1 MRGFHVATIDEI
13 LRGEVTDVYFVRTV
27 EVLRKAGLSDVVVR
41 AEFHVSSLPS
51 GYKWGVFT
59 GLKEV
64 VELLRGRPV
73 TLYSLPEGTIFYPDE
88 PLMVIEGRYVDFAVF
103 ETPILGIL
111 RHYTSISTKAARIK
125 KLAGDKQCIFFGARV
140 LHPAI
145 QPMADRAAYI
155 GGFDGVSNTKGAEL
169 IGVKPVGT
177 MPHALMIIFKAVK
190 GDHTQAWIWFD
201 KALPDDVPRIALVD
215 TFYDEREEAVEAAK
229 VLGNRLWGVRLDTP
243 SSRRGSMSKIVKE
256 VRWTLDLLGYSNV
269 KIFVS
274 GGIDESSV
282 VELRDLVDGF
292 GVGTSIAFPP
302 SIDIAMD
309 IVEVLTEEGWKPIT
323 KRGKLPGFKQI
334 YVCPSGERKVLPW
347 GSEPPI
353 CSDGSRG
360 RPLIR
365 KYLERG
371 ELVEEIPSEA
381 EIRRYVLEQ
390 IKEVQI

>member
-1 MRGFHVATIDEI
+1 MRKFHIATIDEI
-13 LRGEVTDVYFVRTV
+13 LKGEVTDVYFARTV
-27 EVLRKAGLSDVVVR
+27 DVLKGAGLSDVVVR
-41 AEFHVSSLPS
+41 AEFHASSLPS

-64 VELLRGRPV
+64 LELLRRRPLS
-73 TLYSLPEGTIFYPDE
+73 LYSVPEGTLFYPDD
-88 PLMVIEGRYVDFAVF
+88 PLMVIEGRYVDFAVL

-111 RHYTSISTKAARIK
+111 RHYTSISTKAARVK
-125 KLAGDKQCIFFGARV
+125 KLAGSKLCIFFGARV
-140 LHPAI
+140 LHPVV

-155 GGFDGVSNTKGAEL
+155 GGCDGVANTKGAEL
-169 IGVKPVGT
+169 IGVKPMGT

-190 GDHTQAWIWFD
+190 GDHTQAWVWFD
-201 KALPDDVPRIALVD
+201 KVMPEEVPRIALVD
-215 TFYDEREEAVEAAK
+215 TFYDEREEAVEAARL
-229 VLGNRLWGVRLDTP
+229 LGDRLWGVRLDTP

-274 GGIDESSV
+274 GGIDESTV

-302 SIDIAMD
+302 SIDISMD

-334 YVCPSGERKVLPW
+334 YVCPDGRRVVLPW
-347 GSEPPI
+347 DSEPPV
-353 CSDGSRG
+353 CEDGSRG
-360 RPLIR
+360 RPLVK
-365 KYLERG
+365 KYLDHG
-371 ELVEEIPSEA
+371 ELVEDLPSED

-390 IKEVQI
+390 LEKAQV